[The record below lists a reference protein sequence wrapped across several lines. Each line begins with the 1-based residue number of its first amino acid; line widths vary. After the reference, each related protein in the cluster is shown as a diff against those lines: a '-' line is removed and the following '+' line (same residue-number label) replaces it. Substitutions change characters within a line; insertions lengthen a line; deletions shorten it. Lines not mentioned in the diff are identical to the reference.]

1 MSDETSPP
9 FSGFRNARPA
19 RKTATQM
26 SESELVND
34 AAQAYPGE
42 PAPKRKRRTRAEIE
56 ASTRSPLTPAGELAV
71 LKACLKQLRSL
82 DGQAR
87 TRILALLKAVFG

>member
-19 RKTATQM
+19 RKTQAVEETM
-26 SESELVND
+26 PDYPASEDMPLV
-34 AAQAYPGE
+34 
-42 PAPKRKRRTRAEIE
+42 PKRKRRTRAEIE
-56 ASTRSPLTPAGELAV
+56 ASTRAPLTPTGELAV

-82 DGQAR
+82 DDQAR
-87 TRILALLKAVFG
+87 ARTLVLLKAVFE